1 MDLYVYAY
9 ILMSIFL
16 ITEIKYDNLKFP
28 QRNEVNVSSQSLWM
42 IRGKFIKFSWTSGT
56 GSFISFCFLTMA
68 KELGNQKFSL
78 LFLSFIFSVNQ

>member
-28 QRNEVNVSSQSLWM
+28 QRNEVNVSSQSL
-42 IRGKFIKFSWTSGT
+42 
-56 GSFISFCFLTMA
+56 
-68 KELGNQKFSL
+68 
-78 LFLSFIFSVNQ
+78 